1 MALYLAS
8 LPGPP
13 QCIPLLTLV
22 SHSSPSCS
30 ALLPPSW
37 RPPVLWYPCT
47 WEKQSL
53 HRSAAPRAPSPPV
66 TKGAYI
72 PGEEMESPQKY
83 CSKPTDWAMLP
94 TREETSFM
102 LGKAQRPHGSYSTP
116 SSPASTSYRVLTTL
130 SLREVPAHSW
140 LWSSPL

>member
-8 LPGPP
+8 LPGAP
-13 QCIPLLTLV
+13 QCSPLPTLD

-30 ALLPPSW
+30 ALLPLSW
-37 RPPVLWYPCT
+37 RPPVPWCPCA

-53 HRSAAPRAPSPPV
+53 HRIAAPRAPSPPV

-72 PGEEMESPQKY
+72 PGEEVESPQKH
-83 CSKPTDWAMLP
+83 CSKPRLGHAPDQEGDFL
-94 TREETSFM
+94 M
-102 LGKAQRPHGSYSTP
+102 LGEALRPHGSCSTP
-116 SSPASTSYRVLTTL
+116 SSPASTSYRAPTTL

-140 LWSSPL
+140 LWGSPL